1 MSATPSRL
9 LMTADAVG
17 GVWTHALDLV
27 AALGTP
33 VTLAVLGPA
42 PDAAQ
47 RAAAAAIP
55 GLDLVETGLPL
66 DWLATSEAEVVAAA
80 RAVAALAR
88 QVGATLVQLNS
99 PALALARF
107 PCPVIGV
114 CHSCLATWWEAVRG
128 GPLPQDFAW
137 RSALLTRG
145 YAACDA
151 LVAPSHAFAA
161 ATARVHGLPRAP
173 DVVWNGRRM
182 GPPATAMEDFAF
194 TAGRLWDAGKDAV
207 TLDRAAARLGLPV
220 LAAGPT
226 RGPQGEAVAPV
237 HLRLLGNLDAVAL
250 RRCLARGPVFV
261 STARYEPFGLAV
273 LEAAQ
278 AGCALVLSD
287 IPTFR
292 ELWDGAAVFVAP
304 GDAAGF
310 AAAIASLSQ
319 RREQRRRLGVAALR
333 RARRYGVHAMALGHA
348 AMQRRVLAAP
358 ARGSVAA

>member
-1 MSATPSRL
+1 MTTTPARL

-17 GVWTHALDLV
+17 GVWTHALDLA
-27 AALGTP
+27 AALGKP

-55 GLDLVETGLPL
+55 GLDLAETALPL

-80 RAVAALAR
+80 RAVAAIAGR
-88 QVGATLVQLNS
+88 VGATLVQLNS

-107 PCPVIGV
+107 PCPVVGV

-128 GPLPQDFAW
+128 GPMPGDFAW
-137 RSALLTRG
+137 RSALLARG
-145 YAACDA
+145 YAGCDA

-173 DVVWNGRRM
+173 EVVWNGRRA
-182 GPPATAMEDFAF
+182 GPPARAAEGFAF
-194 TAGRLWDAGKDAV
+194 TAGRLWDAGKDIA
-207 TLDRAAARLGLPV
+207 TLDHAAAQLDLPV
-220 LAAGPT
+220 LVAGPT
-226 RGPQGEAVAPV
+226 RGPQGEAVAPA
-237 HLRLLGNLDAVAL
+237 HLRLLGNLDAMAL
-250 RRCLARGPVFV
+250 RRWLARGPIFV

-310 AAAIASLSQ
+310 AAAIGTLSQ
-319 RREQRRRLGVAALR
+319 QREQRRRLGVAAMR
-333 RARRYGVHAMALGHA
+333 RARRYGVDAMAQGYA
-348 AMQRRVLAAP
+348 AIHRRVLAAP